1 MASLNPLLK
10 STLMKT
16 QTILVVGGAGYIGS
30 HVNKMLN
37 QAGYQTIIIDNLSRG
52 CADTIVSGT
61 FIEGDIADTPFLN
74 QFFEQYSI
82 DAVMHFAAYIDVG
95 ESIDDPAKYY
105 QNNVAHT
112 LNLLMA
118 MIRHEVK
125 TFVFSSTA
133 ALFGK
138 PLTPMINEEH
148 HCQPLNP
155 YGESKWMVEK
165 MLRDFEVA
173 YDLHYSCL
181 RYFNAAGGDPEGKI
195 KNCQPRTS
203 NLIPLI
209 LKSLQNNRSITIYG
223 TDYPTPDGTCIRDYI
238 HIEDLGRAHIAALEQ
253 LFAGYPSSYYNLGSG
268 KGFSV
273 REVIQAV
280 EKILGKTVQ
289 VVEGKRRPGDVPILL
304 ADASQAKKALNW
316 HPRYSLEEM
325 IEHAWKALN

>member
-1 MASLNPLLK
+1 MK
-10 STLMKT
+10 S
-16 QTILVVGGAGYIGS
+16 QTILIVGGAGYIGS

-37 QAGYQTIIIDNLSRG
+37 QAGYQTIVIDNLSRG
-52 CADTIVSGT
+52 QADTVLYGT
-61 FIEGDIADTPFLN
+61 FVQGDIADTTFLDH
-74 QFFEQYSI
+74 FFEQHSI

-95 ESIDDPAKYY
+95 ESVYDPAKYY
-105 QNNVAHT
+105 QNNVANT

-118 MIRHEVK
+118 MMRHHVK
-125 TFVFSSTA
+125 TFIFSSTA
-133 ALFGK
+133 ALFGD

-148 HCQPLNP
+148 RCQPLNP

-165 MLRDFEVA
+165 ILRDFGEA
-173 YDLHYSCL
+173 YGLRYSCL

-195 KNCQPRTS
+195 KNYQIRTS

-209 LKSLQNNRSITIYG
+209 LKSLKKDQGSITIYG

-253 LFAGYPSSYYNLGSG
+253 LFTGHPSTYYNLGNG

-280 EKILGKTVQ
+280 EKVLGKTVQ
-289 VVEGKRRPGDVPILL
+289 VIEGKRRPGDAPVLL
-304 ADASQAKKALNW
+304 ADASKAAKDLNW
-316 HPRYSLEEM
+316 HPQYSLEKM
-325 IEHAWKALN
+325 IEHAWKALD